1 MVRNEENLLMKRNMF
16 VSGLTFFLILLF
28 SFGAMAEE
36 HGKADQDKHKV
47 AIVLASFGTTVPSA
61 VKAITNIQ
69 EEVGKAFPGV
79 PVRLTFTSNIIRS
92 VWKKRQADPKKW
104 LEKGIP
110 KDVLYAKNIITVM
123 GELREQGYRNIIV
136 QPTHMFFME
145 QARDLSSYVYAFASI
160 RTMRDKWMPFDK
172 VVMGRP
178 ALGGPSEKYDYH
190 DDMKKALKTLS
201 QDVALA
207 RKNKAMLVYMG
218 HGNERWSTG
227 IYMESAK
234 MMRELY
240 PDVVTYIGSVEGFP
254 GIEDL
259 ASSLSHLKPTK
270 IVLKPF
276 MIVAGDHAT
285 NDMAGDEADS
295 WKSILT
301 KQGFEVMPV
310 LQGLGSN
317 DQFAEIFVDHIKDAA
332 RDNGIKIK

>member
-1 MVRNEENLLMKRNMF
+1 MKRNIF
-16 VSGLTFFLILLF
+16 VFYFALLFILLF
-28 SFGAMAEE
+28 SFGARAKEN
-36 HGKADQDKHKV
+36 DKTHQAKGKV
-47 AIVLASFGTTVPSA
+47 AIVLASFGTAVPSA
-61 VKAITNIQ
+61 IKAITNIQ

-79 PVRLTFTSNIIRS
+79 PVKLTFTSNIIRS
-92 VWKKRQADPKKW
+92 VWKERQAEPKKW
-104 LEKGIP
+104 LDKGIP
-110 KDVLYAKNIITVM
+110 KEVLYVKNIIAVM
-123 GELREQGYRNIIV
+123 GELREEGYRNIIV

-178 ALGGPSEKYDYH
+178 ALGGPSAKYDYH
-190 DDMKKALKTLS
+190 DDMKKALKTLAR
-201 QDVALA
+201 DAALA
-207 RKNKAMLVYMG
+207 RKNKAILVYMG

-227 IYMESAK
+227 IYNESAN

-254 GIEDL
+254 RIEDI
-259 ASSLSHLKPTK
+259 AGYLSHFDAKK

-276 MIVAGDHAT
+276 MIVAGDHAI
-285 NDMAGDEADS
+285 NDMASDEEDS

-301 KQGFEVMPV
+301 KQGFEVTPV
-310 LQGLGSN
+310 LEGLGSN

-332 RDNGIKIK
+332 RDNGIKLK

>member
-1 MVRNEENLLMKRNMF
+1 MKRNMF
-16 VSGLTFFLILLF
+16 VSSLTFLLIILL
-28 SFGAMAEE
+28 SSGVIAE
-36 HGKADQDKHKV
+36 HGKTDQDKNKV

-69 EEVGKAFPGV
+69 EEVKKAFPGV

-92 VWKKRQADPKKW
+92 VWKERQAEPKKW
-104 LEKGIP
+104 LDKGIP
-110 KDVLYAKNIITVM
+110 KEVLYVKNIIAVM
-123 GELREQGYRNIIV
+123 GELREEGYRDIIV

-145 QARDLSSYVYAFASI
+145 QARDLSSFVYAFASI

-190 DDMKKALKTLS
+190 DDMKNALKTLA
-201 QDVALA
+201 QDAALA
-207 RKNKAMLVYMG
+207 KKNKAMLVYMG

-254 GIEDL
+254 GIEDI
-259 ASSLSHLKPTK
+259 ARYLSHFDSGK

-285 NDMAGDEADS
+285 NDMAGDEEDS

-301 KQGFEVMPV
+301 KQGFEVMPI
-310 LQGLGSN
+310 LEGLGSN
-317 DQFAEIFVDHIKDAA
+317 DRFAEIFVDHIKDAA
-332 RDNGIKIK
+332 RDNGIKLK